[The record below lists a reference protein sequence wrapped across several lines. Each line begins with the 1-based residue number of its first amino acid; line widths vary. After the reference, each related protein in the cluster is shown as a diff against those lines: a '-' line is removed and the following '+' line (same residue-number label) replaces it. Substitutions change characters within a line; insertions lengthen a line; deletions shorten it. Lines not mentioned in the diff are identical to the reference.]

1 MINVSCTDHLCKEFG
16 TSPMH
21 PNSLSQ
27 HTQISSLRSSK
38 LNAMFLII
46 SLICFLALFLTIPL
60 FLNFYLHRFTVKE
73 MHCYLWISVVFK
85 YVFLIT
91 IVKSALSAFIKNAKR
106 RYFIACTAAVLYL
119 ICMLP
124 YLLFTIGILF
134 ARICRCTKLLG
145 TLDPLDI
152 FPTSIAMISI
162 LLTMSLFGRSL
173 LQAADHRRHLQN
185 ERR

>member
-1 MINVSCTDHLCKEFG
+1 
-16 TSPMH
+16 MH
-21 PNSLSQ
+21 PNSLNQYTS
-27 HTQISSLRSSK
+27 ISSLRTSK
-38 LNAMFLII
+38 LNAPLLII

-73 MHCYLWISVVFK
+73 MHSYLWISVVFK

-91 IVKSALSAFIKNAKR
+91 IVKSALRVFIKNAKR

-145 TLDPLDI
+145 ILDPLGI
-152 FPTSIAMISI
+152 FPTSIAMIAV
-162 LLTMSLFGRSL
+162 LLTTSLFGRSL
-173 LQAADHRRHLQN
+173 LQAMDHHRHLSTKDYN
-185 ERR
+185 LK